1 MGELT
6 AEQAVEAVNV
16 IEEFIADYK
25 SAPVADVANKWGLN
39 RTVVGNGVA
48 LLNAL
53 GFNVET
59 KTGGRGA
66 ALDAVE
72 FDREFASL
80 LHDRGASVRDIA
92 AFLTKRDGK
101 ELKTAAVTHYLKSVG
116 KIASKADINE
126 IVKDLEQAA

>member
-72 FDREFASL
+72 FDREFAAL

-101 ELKTAAVTHYLKSVG
+101 ELKPAAVTHYLKSVG